1 MFLLVLKNRCWP
13 IVVREARLKL
23 TRSEVYKF
31 AARAAHNH
39 DNNTIKFDLSL
50 RHFKWTCPQI
60 DHRLLNQNELWKSV
74 RSLFLAKWVYNLVAR
89 EARAQC
95 VNCVLVLA
103 SWKLAALIFTCI
115 YPMVSAMKS
124 YNGLTSRRISVSRQ
138 RSTKSDFESPSMTNG
153 IHEELWFHRLQ
164 NNVYYRWISSHF
176 SCKQNSKHKNAELS
190 ILAGEDLTPKN
201 PLERERRLEIQRH
214 NQQRWRRHQQT
225 AEQREHHTM
234 NFEC

>member
-1 MFLLVLKNRCWP
+1 MFAKRGSSLRS
-13 IVVREARLKL
+13 VRFINSPRAQRIIMITIQSSLIFHYDIWSGLAHKSTTDYL
-23 TRSEVYKF
+23 TKTNFEKVYVPCSSRSEF
-31 AARAAHNH
+31 IISSRA
-39 DNNTIKFDLSL
+39 K
-50 RHFKWTCPQI
+50 
-60 DHRLLNQNELWKSV
+60 
-74 RSLFLAKWVYNLVAR
+74 
-89 EARAQC
+89 RAQC

-138 RSTKSDFESPSMTNG
+138 RSTKSDFEFPSMTNG
-153 IHEELWFHRLQ
+153 IHEVLWFHRLQ

-201 PLERERRLEIQRH
+201 PLERERRLEIQRRK
-214 NQQRWRRHQQT
+214 QQRWRRHQQT

>member
-1 MFLLVLKNRCWP
+1 M
-13 IVVREARLKL
+13 
-23 TRSEVYKF
+23 
-31 AARAAHNH
+31 
-39 DNNTIKFDLSL
+39 TIKFDLSL

-60 DHRLLNQNELWKSV
+60 HYRLLNQNELWKSV

-103 SWKLAALIFTCI
+103 SWKLAALIFTCR

-138 RSTKSDFESPSMTNG
+138 RSTKSDFEFPSMTNG
-153 IHEELWFHRLQ
+153 IHEELWFDRLQ

-190 ILAGEDLTPKN
+190 ILPGEDLTPKILCSEN
-201 PLERERRLEIQRH
+201 AAVSSGSEALVSERVPDAKL
-214 NQQRWRRHQQT
+214 
-225 AEQREHHTM
+225 
-234 NFEC
+234 